1 MTVNGKT
8 VAENL
13 KDVPGISELGAQV
26 MRVPKRFFG
35 IRDFPCLKLGIR
47 DFKAKSGRDSGLFGW
62 LRLEKPKPLKTN
74 YSTQLPN
81 CKLLLSSH
89 RPSSIQRFLKGVLK
103 NT

>member
-26 MRVPKRFFG
+26 IQEGLQKIFG

-47 DFKAKSGRDSGLFGW
+47 DFKAKSGRDSGLLGW
-62 LRLEKPKPLKTN
+62 LRLEKRKPLKTN
-74 YSTQLPN
+74 YST
-81 CKLLLSSH
+81 
-89 RPSSIQRFLKGVLK
+89 
-103 NT
+103 